1 MEKNIVLEN
10 YRKSLNRKYN
20 AVCFDIDGTLTVKNS
35 KIIDDRAIDMIINLL
50 LRKIPI
56 VFITGRGEMGL
67 DDFKNEKVSSS
78 FREVFPCFKGGYAFA
93 DLNRIL
99 PKYVSDSIKEAMDNF
114 EKKIKGFSR
123 DDTIIAGVETRTS
136 SPVRI
141 ERDDSFMSNILGIYP
156 CGEGAGYAGGITT
169 SAIDGIKVAESIIKK
184 YLPFE

>member
-67 DDFKNEKVSSS
+67 DDFKN
-78 FREVFPCFKGGYAFA
+78 
-93 DLNRIL
+93 D
-99 PKYVSDSIKEAMDNF
+99 
-114 EKKIKGFSR
+114 
-123 DDTIIAGVETRTS
+123 
-136 SPVRI
+136 
-141 ERDDSFMSNILGIYP
+141 IY
-156 CGEGAGYAGGITT
+156 E
-169 SAIDGIKVAESIIKK
+169 
-184 YLPFE
+184 